1 MRIAVASDHA
11 GFQMKQD
18 LAALLRQQGHE
29 VEDLG
34 PEGGASVDYPDYA
47 RRVAERVSRGEAERG
62 VLVCG
67 SGIGMA
73 MAANRVA
80 KVRAANVYSPDSA
93 RLSREH
99 NDANVITLGAR
110 LLTGPEAAA
119 LLEGWLTTPFL
130 GGRHE
135 ARVAK
140 IEA

>member
-1 MRIAVASDHA
+1 MRLALASDHA
-11 GFQMKQD
+11 GYRLKQE
-18 LAALLRQQGHE
+18 LAAELRRQGHA

-34 PEGGASVDYPDYA
+34 PESEAAVDYPDYA
-47 RRVAERVSRGEAERG
+47 RRVGERVRAGAAERG

-73 MAANRVA
+73 MAANRLSG
-80 KVRAANVYSPDSA
+80 VRAANIYSEESA

-110 LLTGPEAAA
+110 LLTAAA
-119 LLEGWLTTPFL
+119 AVAALEVWLATPFL
-130 GGRHE
+130 GGRHA

-140 IEA
+140 IET